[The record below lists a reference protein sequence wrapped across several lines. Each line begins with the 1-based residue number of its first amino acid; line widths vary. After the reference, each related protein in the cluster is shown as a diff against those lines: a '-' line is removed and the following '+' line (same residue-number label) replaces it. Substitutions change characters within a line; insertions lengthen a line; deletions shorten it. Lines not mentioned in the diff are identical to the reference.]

1 MYGNFFVRALHSNFL
16 CGKNTNI
23 FFVCDFLCVRIH
35 SNFFVWEKTL
45 VIFLR
50 GLHNIFL
57 CV

>member
-1 MYGNFFVRALHSNFL
+1 MA
-16 CGKNTNI
+16 I
-23 FFVCDFLCVRIH
+23 FCMAIFCMAIFCVRVIH
-35 SNFFVWEKTL
+35 SNFFVWEKIL